1 MQIHS
6 ILIRTT
12 AAVAA
17 ALALASSALAQDR
30 VPISIADYYT
40 IKHVIS
46 VEGVSY
52 WMKRATELSRGKIEF
67 KYFPAEQMAKANSL
81 LQAIRTGVAD
91 GGAVCVAFTS
101 DKMPLS
107 SVTMLPGLT
116 RTAHEGSLAYWKAV
130 QSGVLREEFSANEL
144 VPMFAFMF
152 PSYQFLY
159 VGKPLHRVEEF
170 KGRKLR
176 TPGSSMNLM
185 VQSLGS
191 TPVTIP
197 PPDAYLAFERRTVDG
212 TFLSLVSIKSYNLQ
226 EVVKSVSVNGSFGNS
241 PCVYAMNAKRFASLP
256 QDVKDTLRQAGEDTV
271 KHMAGALDGEA
282 DQARVDLTKAGVE
295 LYSFTDAELAA
306 LNKAL
311 LPVTDDWIK
320 RIEARKL
327 PARQALKE
335 FTAAVSAVR

>member
-1 MQIHS
+1 MNSQV
-6 ILIRTT
+6 IRMM

-17 ALALASSALAQDR
+17 AMGLATGAIAQDR
-30 VPISIADYYT
+30 ITISIADAYPT
-40 IKHVIS
+40 KHVVS
-46 VEGVSY
+46 VEGASY
-52 WMKRATELSRGKIEF
+52 WMKRASELSGGRIEF

-81 LQAIRTGVAD
+81 LQAVRTGVVD
-91 GGAVCVAFTS
+91 GGLVCSSWTS

-107 SVTMLPGLT
+107 SLGMLPGLT
-116 RTAHEGSLAYWKAV
+116 LTAREGSLAYWKAV
-130 QSGVLREEFSANEL
+130 QSGLLREEFEANEV
-144 VPMFAFMF
+144 VPMFAYMY
-152 PSYQFLY
+152 PAYQFLY
-159 VGKPLHRVEEF
+159 TGKPLRRVEEF

-185 VQSLGS
+185 VQSLGA

-226 EVVKSVSVNGSFGNS
+226 EVVKSVSLNGSFGNS
-241 PCVYAMNAKRFASLP
+241 PCVYAMNAKRFAALP
-256 QDVKDTLRQAGEDTV
+256 QDVKEALRMAGEDTV

-282 DQARVDLTKAGVE
+282 DQARADLTKAGVE

-311 LPVTDDWIK
+311 FPVTDDWIK